1 MDIHLSEEA
10 GQFIEAQLAGSGCR
24 SPSEFVERLV
34 RVLRL
39 KGSPAAT
46 ESRDWL
52 RAQEMAAAKLWDN
65 DADAR
70 YDTL

>member
-1 MDIHLSEEA
+1 MDIHLSEES
-10 GQFIEAQLAGSGCR
+10 GRFIEAQLAGSGCR

-34 RVLRL
+34 RALLLR
-39 KGSPAAT
+39 GSAVAM

-52 RAQEMAAAKLWDN
+52 WAQEMVAAKLWDN

>member
-10 GQFIEAQLAGSGCR
+10 GRFIKAQLAKTGCR

-34 RVLRL
+34 GMLRQSR
-39 KGSPAAT
+39 SPSV
-46 ESRDWL
+46 ESRAWQY
-52 RAQEMAAAKLWDN
+52 AQESAAAELWDN

-70 YDTL
+70 YDAL